1 MAGITIPVLTRR
13 RYDFSSGYA
22 MVPVVTEVDVRGWTS
37 GTLLLRLHLSEITG
51 NSTFVLSAY
60 NSAPTRE
67 DPSRD
72 FIASAAVAACNLTS
86 SDVAPKLIMSP
97 FLTEFVDYLR
107 FYVEGL
113 PSGGVAKATVSAEL
127 VLKADG

>member
-22 MVPVVTEVDVRGWTS
+22 MVPVVTEVDVRGWTT
-37 GTLLLRLHLSEITG
+37 GALLLRLHATG
-51 NSTFVLSAY
+51 IAGSSTLILVAY

-67 DPSRD
+67 DPSQD
-72 FIASAAVAACNLTS
+72 FLFGTVASCNLGA
-86 SDVAPKLIMSP
+86 SDVAPKLIVSP
-97 FLTEFVDYLR
+97 FLIEFVDYLR
-107 FYVEGL
+107 FYVEGS
-113 PSGGVAKATVSAEL
+113 PSGGGLTATVSAEL